1 MVIRS
6 RRAISIP
13 IVIFALVAIIAVAAI
28 ALAVES
34 TARAPN
40 PGGSSVLISSGT
52 AALQRSGPIS
62 TYPAAWGVF
71 SSCPGQPKTGN
82 ITTFSNLSTN
92 PYPDSWNTTK
102 VVSLGQ
108 VYQAIISSPTFMNTA
123 SGHGWVVSSWNF
135 IPGASTNFPPNSPD
149 IVAYFIMT
157 NATSPNG
164 YVWAFYDIQTGAV
177 ANSSLDTYAE
187 FNCSST
193 TSSST
198 AGAAG
203 ADTVVA
209 TVTVTET
216 LTTQASQA
224 TTSYAVPTNCNFTL
238 PTATLT
244 TTTITVWPTPPA
256 STTTTT
262 VTTTSTSY
270 AQTVTVTSCTYI
282 APTVTSTST
291 TTATP

>member
-1 MVIRS
+1 M
-6 RRAISIP
+6 
-13 IVIFALVAIIAVAAI
+13 
-28 ALAVES
+28 ET

-40 PGGSSVLISSGT
+40 LGGSSVQTSSGT
-52 AALQRSGPIS
+52 AAVRRSGPIS
-62 TYPAAWGVF
+62 TYPAAWGIF

-102 VVSLGQ
+102 VVTLGQ
-108 VYQAIISSPTFMNTA
+108 VYQAIISSPTFMDTT
-123 SGHGWVVSSWNF
+123 SGHGWVVSWWNF
-135 IPGASTNFPPNSPD
+135 IPGASTDFPPDSPD

-177 ANSSLDTYAE
+177 ANSSLETYAE
-187 FNCSST
+187 VNCSST

-203 ADTVVA
+203 ANTSVA

-216 LTTQASQA
+216 LTTLASQA
-224 TTSYAVPTNCNFTL
+224 TTTYAIPTTSCTYVPVITT
-238 PTATLT
+238 T
-244 TTTITVWPTPPA
+244 TTTITVGPTPPA
-256 STTTTT
+256 STITTTL
-262 VTTTSTSY
+262 TSTSTTY
-270 AQTVTVTSCTYI
+270 SQTVTVTSCTFSALPWVTY
-282 APTVTSTST
+282 TVT